1 MNPAVGPGHRKE
13 TTMNN
18 SQKGAIQLVV
28 LAVLILGAVSGIY
41 LVQQRTN
48 LLPKAFSP
56 KNLWIA
62 PSSSPSQ
69 INNDQ
74 DLKRVLMELET
85 TDVDLIDIDITG
97 WSKSG
102 KTVSPFPRGSANE
115 PPQVTPMPNASCLP
129 RPGCLDATPRCLL
142 LEPADGWCP
151 SPSPSSTTSE
161 NSSVLD
167 F

>member
-1 MNPAVGPGHRKE
+1 
-13 TTMNN
+13 MNN

-56 KNLWIA
+56 RNLWTF

-74 DLKRVLMELET
+74 DLKRVLMELES
-85 TDVDLIDIDITG
+85 TDVDLIDMDITG
-97 WSKSG
+97 WSKSD
-102 KTVSPFPRGSANE
+102 KTASPVPRASAIAS
-115 PPQVTPMPNASCLP
+115 PQATPKPNASCLP
-129 RPGCLDATPRCLL
+129 RPDCLDATPSCLL
-142 LEPADGWCP
+142 PVPAEGWCP
-151 SPSPSSTTSE
+151 SPSPTCLIPEGCSSPSPTSSQSE
-161 NSSVLD
+161 NSSILD